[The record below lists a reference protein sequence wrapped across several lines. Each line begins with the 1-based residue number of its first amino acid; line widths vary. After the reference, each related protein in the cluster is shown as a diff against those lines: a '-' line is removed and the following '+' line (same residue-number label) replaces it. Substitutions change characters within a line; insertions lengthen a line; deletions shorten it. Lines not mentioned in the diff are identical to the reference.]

1 MFYLNYLDYLNYLSR
16 LEPSSSFDVT
26 GVNVA
31 LAMAGLTFRVNELLD
46 HPGTTFMRRALR
58 APLDVLTDDAA
69 RNLLLRT
76 AALTPLR
83 FREDAARLAADA
95 VRNYPYIVQVIGES
109 SWARAHSAGSAEQFV
124 RAMAGLVVD
133 DGPVAI
139 ADEVPYSV
147 FPGVRGE

>member
-1 MFYLNYLDYLNYLSR
+1 MFYLNYLSR

-83 FREDAARLAADA
+83 FRI
-95 VRNYPYIVQVIGES
+95 PYFPEFVAS
-109 SWARAHSAGSAEQFV
+109 SEGNLWTIS
-124 RAMAGLVVD
+124 
-133 DGPVAI
+133 
-139 ADEVPYSV
+139 
-147 FPGVRGE
+147 